1 MNVLVI
7 ILGHVPLEF
16 CIAVN
21 VLATNPQLSLTAPPA
36 PVNSAS
42 VVGIAG
48 TAPIHSNDTFAG
60 HVTTGGVLSS
70 IVIVWTHCPIFPQ
83 ESAIVNV
90 LVIILGHVPF
100 EF

>member
-1 MNVLVI
+1 M
-7 ILGHVPLEF
+7 
-16 CIAVN
+16 AVN
-21 VLATNPQLSLTAPPA
+21 DVATYPQLSFTLPPA
-36 PVNSAS
+36 AVNSAR

-48 TAPIHSNDTFAG
+48 NDPIHSNVTFAG

-70 IVIVWTHCPIFPQ
+70 IVIVWTHCPVFPQ

-100 EF
+100 EL